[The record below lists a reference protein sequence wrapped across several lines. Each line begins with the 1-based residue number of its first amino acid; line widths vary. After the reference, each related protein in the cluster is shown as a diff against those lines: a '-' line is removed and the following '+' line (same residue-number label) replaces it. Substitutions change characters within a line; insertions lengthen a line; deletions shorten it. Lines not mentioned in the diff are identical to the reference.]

1 VQINKER
8 SDQTSALLLENISL
22 PYSGNNGKLI
32 WVFTK
37 YALLVTNAG
46 YRVLAVA
53 IIRKKEHIYADG
65 EEKRLLTLGD

>member
-1 VQINKER
+1 
-8 SDQTSALLLENISL
+8 LLLENISL
-22 PYSGNNGKLI
+22 PYSGNTLLIGNVKLI